1 MAGHILA
8 DEGEG
13 EVPCIP
19 EMICVVSTEAER
31 QRSNEADA
39 AANDPI
45 ACLINSIVQLV
56 LVLDEGKSAGRKEVC
71 SPLLAQT
78 CTWFFSRY
86 LCVCLCMFACVYRE
100 EGRCLRRPV
109 HGFLAGTYVC
119 DIYILVYMY
128 IQMET
133 EVRQLRRQAHLF

>member
-1 MAGHILA
+1 MYIHTHTYIHTYTHTYMQVKIAGHILA

-31 QRSNEADA
+31 QRGGGVNEADA
-39 AANDPI
+39 AAHDPI
-45 ACLINSIVQLV
+45 VCLINGIVQLV
-56 LVLDEGKSAGRKEVC
+56 LVLDEGRAAGRKEVS

-86 LCVCLCMFACVYRE
+86 LYTSV
-100 EGRCLRRPV
+100 
-109 HGFLAGTYVC
+109 YVC
-119 DIYILVYMY
+119 MY
-128 IQMET
+128 VCMY
-133 EVRQLRRQAHLF
+133 VCRYVGM